1 MAPKVKPRHG
11 DSHLKVIEFHDEHGS
26 DIEAFSLIVDSHT
39 SVPLTAFDEEIRAK
53 QLQDMKSRAAG
64 LLVLAAVAFGISH
77 YLSARYPW
85 LAWVQAFAEAAM
97 VGGLADWFAVTALFR
112 HPLGIPIPHTAIIPA
127 RKDRVGQVLGAFVER
142 NFLNRQVI
150 EARVVEARLG
160 ERLARFLSDPANSR
174 AVARHAARGL
184 VAAAESMRDDDVQSM
199 IDDAILD
206 RIRAAHVAPFIGK
219 GLSLM
224 TAGNRHQELLDEAIG
239 LAARAVTENEDL
251 IRTRIEAET
260 PWWVPGVIDEKILR
274 KVVSG
279 MERTLNEV
287 KDDPKHPLR
296 ERFDTALKRFIEDLH
311 NSPDV
316 IARAEQLKDELLDAD
331 AVRHFSAS
339 IWTDAKAALVR
350 RAERAE
356 ESDVDTISNG
366 LARLGKAILDDP
378 VLLERVDGWLR
389 SGVLGLVERYQ
400 SEVSE
405 LIANTVRGWDPTATS
420 RRIELAIGRDLQFIR
435 INGTI
440 VGGLVGLILHAITR

>member
-1 MAPKVKPRHG
+1 MTLPA
-11 DSHLKVIEFHDEHGS
+11 DNSI
-26 DIEAFSLIVDSHT
+26 
-39 SVPLTAFDEEIRAK
+39 PLTAFDEEIRAK
-53 QLQDMKSRAAG
+53 QLQDMKMRAAG

-77 YLSARYPW
+77 YLRTDYPW
-85 LAWVQAFAEAAM
+85 LGWVQAFSEAAM

-112 HPLGIPIPHTAIIPA
+112 HPMGIPIPHTAIIPT
-127 RKDRVGQVLGAFVER
+127 RKDRVGHVLGAFVER

-150 EARVVEARLG
+150 EHRLVEARLG
-160 ERLARFLSDPANSR
+160 ERLARFLSDPSNSR

-199 IDDAILD
+199 IDATIAD
-206 RIRAAHVAPFIGK
+206 RIRAARVAPFIGK

-224 TAGNRHQELLDEAIG
+224 TAGNRHQELLDEGIR

-251 IRTRIEAET
+251 IRSRIEAET
-260 PWWVPGVIDEKILR
+260 PWWVPGVVDDKILK
-274 KVVSG
+274 KVVKG
-279 MERTLNEV
+279 IERTLNEV
-287 KDDPKHPLR
+287 RSDTSHPLR
-296 ERFDTALKRFIEDLH
+296 ARFDAALQKFIDDLH
-311 NSPDV
+311 NSPEV
-316 IARAEQLKDELLDAD
+316 MARAEQLKEELLSAE

-356 ESDVDTISNG
+356 EADVDTISNG
-366 LARLGKAILDDP
+366 LASLGKAILEDP
-378 VLLERVDGWLR
+378 ALMERVDGWLR
-389 SGVLGLVERYQ
+389 NGVLGLVERYQ

-405 LIANTVRGWDPTATS
+405 LISHTVRGWDPTATS

-440 VGGLVGLILHAITR
+440 VGGLVGLILYAITR